1 MRSKTCRFQ
10 QIFKYRNTE
19 LLLLFSIITPCIH
32 KSFPTDTPR
41 QIHVDSWWILRRYL
55 EDQTSNNFHV
65 ISTQFFGVI
74 LLIKKSTSFPR
85 TFFNVI
91 WMVEKSTLFP
101 FTFFHVVSMVE
112 KCTVFLIFR
121 FNFDCRKIHFVCTYF
136 FGKISMNSTSFLV
149 SYELMKTFEGFFL
162 CQ

>member
-1 MRSKTCRFQ
+1 MKSRACRFEQ
-10 QIFKYRNTE
+10 TFKYRNTE

-32 KSFPTDTPR
+32 KSFPTDTPH
-41 QIHVDSWWILRRYL
+41 QIHVDSWWILRQYL

-85 TFFNVI
+85 TFFNLI

-112 KCTVFLIFR
+112 KYTVFLIFR

-136 FGKISMNSTSFLV
+136 FRQNFDEFDVIFGKL
-149 SYELMKTFEGFFL
+149 
-162 CQ
+162 